1 MGVGGYDVFDAVQ
14 RDFRGV
20 GDSFDS
26 DRRTAGM
33 GDRVPQDVQSGH
45 RLRFSNIRMDRAAV
59 RLVPF
64 ACDHGGRGRRTVPG
78 GRAGAQRLDVLE
90 VAAAGP
96 VMPAADDRAGHR
108 RGLRSVRGGC
118 GRRRR

>member
-33 GDRVPQDVQSGH
+33 GDRVPQDV
-45 RLRFSNIRMDRAAV
+45 
-59 RLVPF
+59 
-64 ACDHGGRGRRTVPG
+64 
-78 GRAGAQRLDVLE
+78 
-90 VAAAGP
+90 
-96 VMPAADDRAGHR
+96 
-108 RGLRSVRGGC
+108 
-118 GRRRR
+118 